1 MKEPV
6 RPWPPM
12 DYQYEACVDRKY
24 IYKFSEN
31 ALPDDY
37 YDDMDDDE
45 EEESEE
51 DAKLPKKPV
60 GEVNLAWL
68 IKQIPDG
75 VSPKDI
81 KIEFGVN
88 YNCMSVED
96 KYLNFYYEVKVPA
109 RKADLKAAKEKYKND
124 LKQYES
130 DIVEYKAFCKAKEI
144 KDAEENLAR
153 LKSEKL

>member
-1 MKEPV
+1 MKEPIK
-6 RPWPPM
+6 PWPPM
-12 DYQYEACVDRKY
+12 EYQYEACIDRKY

-31 ALPDDY
+31 AIPDEDY
-37 YDDMDDDE
+37 YNDDDE
-45 EEESEE
+45 DEEESEE

-60 GEVNLAWL
+60 DKINLAWL
-68 IKQIPDG
+68 LKQIPDG

-88 YNCMSVED
+88 YNCMSLED

-109 RKADLKAAKEKYKND
+109 KKAELKAAKEKYKND

-130 DIVEYKAFCKAKEI
+130 DMVAYEAYCKAKEI
-144 KDAEENLAR
+144 KEAEEKLAR
-153 LKSEKL
+153 LKGEQV